1 MTAKWPCAK
10 RNSSPIPAFAGSSW
24 QWHTN
29 VRGDRAAADA
39 ALADLIANAR
49 EGFAYQIAEVYALRG
64 EEDKVFQWLQI
75 AFDDRDAGMLGL
87 LVDPLLRGLRDDA
100 PIQEL
105 ARQSRFTHKVMSD
118 RPSFFSELR
127 RRNVFRVAL
136 TYAVVA
142 WLLIEIASVLLPLVD
157 APESLITAFVV
168 LLALGFAVALFISW
182 SFEMT
187 PEGLKRT
194 QDLSPE
200 DVIPYWSRRKF
211 ATFIFGV
218 AGMRFV
224 FLLTTCSFPR
234 LRGTSHQASRFR
246 SRNHHPRV
254 RPRKNRAVRQPVER
268 LLRGLDGHWAKAAAA
283 KDVEQTIAYYSDDAI
298 VFARNATSAAT
309 KEAIRNRWKDMFASP
324 GLRHH
329 LATDRVQVGK

>member
-1 MTAKWPCAK
+1 
-10 RNSSPIPAFAGSSW
+10 
-24 QWHTN
+24 
-29 VRGDRAAADA
+29 
-39 ALADLIANAR
+39 
-49 EGFAYQIAEVYALRG
+49 
-64 EEDKVFQWLQI
+64 
-75 AFDDRDAGMLGL
+75 
-87 LVDPLLRGLRDDA
+87 
-100 PIQEL
+100 
-105 ARQSRFTHKVMSD
+105 MSD

-136 TYAVVA
+136 TYTVVA

-218 AGMRFV
+218 AGIAFCLSAYH
-224 FLLTTCSFPR
+224 LLFPPSAR
-234 LRGTSHQASRFR
+234 NLSQSEPVSISQSSPSDSLSEKPSGTQPIERTLRD
-246 SRNHHPRV
+246 
-254 RPRKNRAVRQPVER
+254 
-268 LLRGLDGHWAKAAAA
+268 LDDRWAKAAAA
-283 KDVEQTIAYYSDDAI
+283 KDVEQTIAYCSDDAI
-298 VFARNATSAAT
+298 VLPPNATRAAT
-309 KEAIRNRWKDMFASP
+309 KEAVRNVWKEMFASP
-324 GLRHH
+324 GLVITWKPTKVQ
-329 LATDRVQVGK
+329 LAKSGDMGWVSGTYELTMNDTNGKPINDRGKYLEVWEKQTDGNWKCRADMWNSDLASSAPLSLEKK